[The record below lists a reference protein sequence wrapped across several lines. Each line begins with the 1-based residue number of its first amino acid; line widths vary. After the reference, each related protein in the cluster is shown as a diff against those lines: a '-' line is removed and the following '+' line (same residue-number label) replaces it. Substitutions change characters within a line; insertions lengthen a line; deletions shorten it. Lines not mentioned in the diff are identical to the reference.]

1 MTSFS
6 INYQF
11 NKLVKVTLSEK
22 QALTEQQV
30 TDNNIEMV
38 DKSAK
43 SPHFF
48 QNNKPWERK
57 YTTATIKSRTF
68 LSNIAY
74 VCISKEGFYYES
86 FTFDVYLLVT
96 RNLNTFSLDRTLG
109 DKNKHEMIYML
120 WKECAPQRFYQH
132 IYKEKNFLFLNRKN
146 VLQPKLS
153 EIITD
158 FLKERDEDYKDLRNN
173 LSQ

>member
-74 VCISKEGFYYES
+74 VCISKEGF
-86 FTFDVYLLVT
+86 TMKVLLST
-96 RNLNTFSLDRTLG
+96 SICWLREIL
-109 DKNKHEMIYML
+109 I
-120 WKECAPQRFYQH
+120 RFH
-132 IYKEKNFLFLNRKN
+132 LIEH
-146 VLQPKLS
+146 
-153 EIITD
+153 
-158 FLKERDEDYKDLRNN
+158 
-173 LSQ
+173 